1 MKALN
6 KLELK
11 PIIMSIYLLIFFSIN
26 NTLAQKYSPLEFR
39 NYTPIWTHLHNTD
52 KIPIKEGNWIFLE
65 QNFYRAPAVI
75 DKNVLYNVY
84 NIVSGPAWIGGY
96 YIEAIDITNGKL
108 VWDHLYYSENVGERR
123 YANRPIIKGDTLEL
137 LIHEEYSKF
146 DTFFKPIWFVA
157 SARRMILNKNNGV
170 ILDSTF
176 SIPKDPHPR
185 RIPVPFPY
193 GPTHLYYND
202 TNFIVINHLILTDTL
217 TGKSSIWYNRIVLDL
232 SNKEIGNTELYVPTK
247 YHKLVDGLFNYDN
260 SNNTFCTYTSE
271 THPDSMV
278 QQDFDIGYYYM
289 DRNLNILTSGNLN
302 ILRSE
307 DANTFGPYYIS
318 DDYFIFGATN
328 YQENPYYYLAL
339 DIILFDRLGTP
350 IERID
355 LRPLEINS
363 NKVSFAQATLL
374 KTSKGPR
381 ILICVHTRTGNSVE
395 FYMSDG
401 LGNIIKTNAFIINP
415 GTKTDISLNK
425 IDLIGEN
432 VMCHFIYRENGTGLS
447 EAPLWSSW
455 AMIKGEDL
463 GIMTAIKDI
472 SLDQENTLKISPNP
486 VSDILQIDF
495 DKVCSGLLIVYNE
508 IGQMVF
514 SKNIEFTKEFNFN
527 AGLLSNG
534 KYNIQFITNNK
545 VLNAQFI
552 KVK

>member
-1 MKALN
+1 MKNNFYTILLLN
-6 KLELK
+6 
-11 PIIMSIYLLIFFSIN
+11 LLLLDSSF
-26 NTLAQKYSPLEFR
+26 AQKYTPLNFK
-39 NYTPIWTHLHNTD
+39 NYNPLWTHLHNTD

-84 NIVSGPAWIGGY
+84 NIVFGPAWIGGY

-157 SARRMILNKNNGV
+157 SARRMIFNKNNGL

-176 SIPKDPHPR
+176 SIPKDPHAR

-202 TNFIVINHLILTDTL
+202 TNFIVINHLDLTDSL

-302 ILRSE
+302 TLRTE
-307 DANTFGPYYIS
+307 DANRFGPYYIS
-318 DDYFIFGATN
+318 DDYFIFGATK

-339 DIILFDRLGTP
+339 DIIFFDRLGTP

-355 LRPLEINS
+355 LRPLEIS
-363 NKVSFAQATLL
+363 SKKVSFVQATLL

-381 ILICVHTRTGNSVE
+381 ILICVHTRTKNSVE
-395 FYMSDG
+395 FYISDG
-401 LGNIIKTNAFIINP
+401 LGNIIKTNTFIINP
-415 GTKTDISLNK
+415 ATKTEISLNK
-425 IDLIGEN
+425 MDLIGEN
-432 VMCHFIYRENGTGLS
+432 VICNFIYRENATNLN

-455 AMIKGEDL
+455 VMIKGEDI
-463 GIMTAIKDI
+463 GILTANKDV
-472 SLDQENTLKISPNP
+472 SLDQENFLKISPNP
-486 VSDILQIDF
+486 VNENLTIEF
-495 DKVCSGLLIVYNE
+495 DKVISGQLYIYNE
-508 IGQMVF
+508 IGHLIRFEDLFDV
-514 SKNIEFTKEFNFN
+514 KEYTYNVRE
-527 AGLLSNG
+527 LLDG
-534 KYNIQFITNNK
+534 KYHIQFIDDNK
-545 VLNAQFI
+545 IFNAQFI